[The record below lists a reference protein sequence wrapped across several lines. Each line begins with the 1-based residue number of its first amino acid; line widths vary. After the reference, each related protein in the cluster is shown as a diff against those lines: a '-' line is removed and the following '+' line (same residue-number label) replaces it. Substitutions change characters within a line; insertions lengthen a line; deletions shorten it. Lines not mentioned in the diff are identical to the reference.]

1 MLRPYIINMLERL
14 KSRARAL
21 KNEALAVYLAAKDP
35 RTPWY
40 AKALIFFVVAHTF
53 SPIDLIPDFIPVL
66 GYLDDLIITP
76 GGLWLAV
83 RMIPPEVLAE
93 ARGKVA
99 AQGLREAGSVGYI
112 GAGIIVVM
120 WIVILI
126 GAIYLIKFL
135 SK

>member
-1 MLRPYIINMLERL
+1 MLEKL

-21 KNEALAVYLAAKDP
+21 KNEGFAVYLAAKDP

-53 SPIDLIPDFIPVL
+53 SPIDLIPDFIPIL

-76 GGLWLAV
+76 GGLWLAI

-93 ARGKVA
+93 ARAKVA
-99 AQGLREAGSVGYI
+99 TSGVDRSLGYM
-112 GAGIIVVM
+112 GAAVIIFM

-126 GAIYLIKFL
+126 GVVYLIKFP

>member
-1 MLRPYIINMLERL
+1 MSSISMLHQL
-14 KSRARAL
+14 KARARAL
-21 KNEALAVYLAAKDP
+21 KNEAFAVYLAAKDP

-53 SPIDLIPDFIPVL
+53 SPIDLIPDFIPIL

-93 ARGKVA
+93 ARVA
-99 AQGLREAGSVGYI
+99 AATRGFDKRVGIVGAAVIISVWIIAAI
-112 GAGIIVVM
+112 GVV
-120 WIVILI
+120 
-126 GAIYLIKFL
+126 YLIL
-135 SK
+135 SRR

>member
-1 MLRPYIINMLERL
+1 MLEKL

-21 KNEALAVYLAAKDP
+21 KNEAFAVYLAAKDP

-40 AKALIFFVVAHTF
+40 ARALIFFVVAHTF

-83 RMIPPEVLAE
+83 RMIPPEVLE
-93 ARGKVA
+93 ETRKTVA
-99 AQGLREAGSVGYI
+99 TEGVGRSVGYV
-112 GAGIIVVM
+112 GAVIIVLM

-135 SK
+135 LK

>member
-1 MLRPYIINMLERL
+1 MFMFERL
-14 KSRARAL
+14 KQRARAL
-21 KNEALAVYLAAKDP
+21 KNEAFAVYLATKDP

-93 ARGKVA
+93 ARVTA
-99 AQGLREAGSVGYI
+99 AIQGVDRSVGRV
-112 GAGIIVVM
+112 GAVIIVSLWIIGIIIAV
-120 WIVILI
+120 
-126 GAIYLIKFL
+126 YLILRFTKRI
-135 SK
+135 